1 MLGRFEINDGSSATS
16 NQSGHSS
23 SRLFEEY
30 AQEVRPIR
38 PPSSTVAAADGA
50 HSGAS
55 SERQGSIP
63 TFMLGQERQG
73 SIPTFML
80 GQERVVSGS
89 VEAPSIKVPLPSRRD
104 VPAQIAP
111 AQIAPS
117 NADRSESQSKA
128 DIRAKIR
135 ENLDPCS
142 VIFALDAAAAL
153 DDNKLTEAQR
163 LLDDCGLGNP
173 ALLQDLKA
181 VQDFALAVD
190 DFDNKHEGLNLNL
203 KWNLDAGDVYNLNGM
218 EIGEAN
224 W

>member
-1 MLGRFEINDGSSATS
+1 MLGRLEITDGSSATS

-50 HSGAS
+50 S
-55 SERQGSIP
+55 S
-63 TFMLGQERQG
+63 ERQG

>member
-30 AQEVRPIR
+30 AQEVRPMR

-63 TFMLGQERQG
+63 TFMLGQER
-73 SIPTFML
+73 
-80 GQERVVSGS
+80 VVSGS
-89 VEAPSIKVPLPSRRD
+89 VEAPSIKAPLPTRRD
-104 VPAQIAP
+104 VPS
-111 AQIAPS
+111 QIAPS
-117 NADRSESQSKA
+117 NAGRSESQSKA

-163 LLDDCGLGNP
+163 LLDKCGLGNP
-173 ALLQDLKA
+173 AVLQDLKA
-181 VQDFALAVD
+181 VQDFALQVD

>member
-1 MLGRFEINDGSSATS
+1 M
-16 NQSGHSS
+16 
-23 SRLFEEY
+23 
-30 AQEVRPIR
+30 R

-63 TFMLGQERQG
+63 TFMFGQERQG

-89 VEAPSIKVPLPSRRD
+89 VEAPSIKAPVPTYLD
-104 VPAQIAP
+104 VPS
-111 AQIAPS
+111 QIAPS
-117 NADRSESQSKA
+117 NADRSEPKSKD

-153 DDNKLTEAQR
+153 DDNNLTEAQR
-163 LLDDCGLGNP
+163 LLDECGLGNP

>member
-1 MLGRFEINDGSSATS
+1 MLGKFEINDGSSATS

-23 SRLFEEY
+23 LRLFDEY
-30 AQEVRPIR
+30 VQEVRPMR
-38 PPSSTVAAADGA
+38 PSSTVAAADGA
-50 HSGAS
+50 HSGAG

-63 TFMLGQERQG
+63 TFMV
-73 SIPTFML
+73 
-80 GQERVVSGS
+80 GQERVISGS
-89 VEAPSIKVPLPSRRD
+89 VEALSIKAPVPTHLD
-104 VPAQIAP
+104 VP

-117 NADRSESQSKA
+117 NADRSEPKSKA

-142 VIFALDAAAAL
+142 LIFALDAAAAL
-153 DDNKLTEAQR
+153 DDNNLTEAQR
-163 LLDDCGLGNP
+163 LLNECGLGNP

-203 KWNLDAGDVYNLNGM
+203 KWNLDAGDVYKLNGM

>member
-30 AQEVRPIR
+30 AQEVRPMR

-63 TFMLGQERQG
+63 TFMLGQER
-73 SIPTFML
+73 
-80 GQERVVSGS
+80 VVSGS
-89 VEAPSIKVPLPSRRD
+89 VEAPSIKAPLPTRRD

-153 DDNKLTEAQR
+153 DENNLPEAQR
-163 LLDDCGLGNP
+163 LLDECGLGNP